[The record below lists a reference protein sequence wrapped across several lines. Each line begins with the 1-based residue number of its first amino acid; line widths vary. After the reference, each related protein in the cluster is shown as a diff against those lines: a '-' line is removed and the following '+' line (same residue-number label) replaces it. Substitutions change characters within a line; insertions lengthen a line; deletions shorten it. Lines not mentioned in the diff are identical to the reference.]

1 MFELLLKSF
10 HLKLRHITVYLY
22 ETYFFSCTFKIFL
35 LLVFCAQLYA
45 YRGTHPYVL
54 KHTHIYEHFF
64 VHSQLAFPLQWS
76 LYNCL
81 LDYAAFTI
89 FIFTLEY
96 IKIQKLSVCH
106 SSTYNCNICLLRK
119 LQNILLEWNYPL
131 IQFDTHIKK
140 WFHLLSCKIDS
151 FNIVLHSIYLLTRQ
165 G

>member
-1 MFELLLKSF
+1 MKPIFFLACLKYSYVTSI
-10 HLKLRHITVYLY
+10 LRTAVCIQGHTSLRID
-22 ETYFFSCTFKIFL
+22 
-35 LLVFCAQLYA
+35 A
-45 YRGTHPYVL
+45 Y
-54 KHTHIYEHFF
+54 KHTHICEHFF
-64 VHSQLAFPLQWS
+64 VHSQIAFPLQWS

-131 IQFDTHIKK
+131 IQFDTHTKK